1 VTPVKNFFT
10 QPNFLGHGY
19 HATVLGKRV
28 RIDSLSEGDMNDIL
42 EEESYELDAR
52 GRLRFDQNKRSNS

>member
-1 VTPVKNFFT
+1 MTPVKNFFT
-10 QPNFLGHGY
+10 QPNSMGLGF
-19 HATVLGKRV
+19 HATILGKRV

-42 EEESYELDAR
+42 EEESYDLDAR